1 MIRILIADD
10 HSIVRQGLERILLQE
25 FPSAYIEQAT
35 DGEDMFRKVIRSEWS
50 VVISDLTM
58 PGKSGLE
65 VLVQIKEL
73 YPKLPVLILSVHPE
87 EHYAVRVLKAGA
99 SGYLSKNLAP
109 EELVNAVHRVLIGRK
124 YITPSIAEK
133 LTEQF
138 DKDNDKAVHEQ
149 LSNREFEVLKQLA
162 AGKSVTE
169 IANTLSVS
177 PTTVSSFRARILI
190 KMNLKTNADLTRYAI
205 TNNLL

>member
-73 YPKLPVLILSVHPE
+73 YPKLPVLMHPE